1 MLAEQRRQEILR
13 MLRAEGALAAASVAE
28 RLGVSPATVRRDI
41 SLLDRD
47 GRLQRVHGGAL
58 LGEATEPSFA
68 DVAVTHPESKDRIA
82 RQAAALVPD
91 GAVVLCDIGTSVH
104 RVVVHLHGR
113 RLTVVT
119 SNLAVYEELIDD
131 EDVELVLLGG
141 QVRRNYRSMVGFLT
155 EEALTQVNA
164 DLLFLGTSGVRAD
177 GSVMDTTTIEVPVK
191 RAMLRAAD
199 RTVLVAD
206 RSKFPGTGLARV
218 CGPESLHTVVTD
230 SDADPATLKSFRDAG
245 VEVIAG

>member
-1 MLAEQRRQEILR
+1 
-13 MLRAEGALAAASVAE
+13 V
-28 RLGVSPATVRRDI
+28 
-41 SLLDRD
+41 
-47 GRLQRVHGGAL
+47 
-58 LGEATEPSFA
+58 
-68 DVAVTHPESKDRIA
+68 PE
-82 RQAAALVPD
+82 

-104 RVVVHLHGR
+104 RAVAHLHGR

-131 EDVELVLLGG
+131 DGIELVLLGG

-164 DLLFLGTSGVRAD
+164 DILFLGTSGVRPD
-177 GSVMDTTTIEVPVK
+177 GSVMDTTTVEVPVK

-199 RTVLVAD
+199 RTVLLAD
-206 RSKFPGTGLARV
+206 GSKFPGSGLARV

-230 SDADPATLKSFRDAG
+230 SEADPDTLKAMRDAG
-245 VEVIAG
+245 VEVIQG

>member
-1 MLAEQRRQEILR
+1 

-68 DVAVTHPESKDRIA
+68 DVAASHLESKDRIA
-82 RQAAALVPD
+82 RRAAALVPD
-91 GAVVLCDIGTSVH
+91 GAVVLCDIGTSVL
-104 RVVVHLHGR
+104 RVVVHLHRR

-164 DLLFLGTSGVRAD
+164 DLLFLGTSGVRPD
-177 GSVMDTTTIEVPVK
+177 GSVMDTTTVEVPVK
-191 RAMLRAAD
+191 RAMLRASD
-199 RTVLVAD
+199 RTVLLAD
-206 RSKFPGTGLARV
+206 GSKFPGTGLARV

-230 SDADPATLKSFRDAG
+230 DDADPATLKALRDAG